1 MIPVHKNQGKSTMQT
16 NAFKMNRIYSLV
28 LAIATL
34 FMSSFATAVPL
45 LYDVRYNPLLEG
57 ETEVEFV
64 FDEEIYVE
72 PQIQVFSEPARIEL
86 FFDEADFEQNLEE
99 VLINKAG
106 VEKVTSE
113 FVNDGFKVT
122 VYLDHLKI
130 YQTRVDKNLFYLHV
144 SDNPTQDATQTIAAE
159 SEGANYI
166 NRIQALDFRRGE
178 KGEARVLVFLQEN
191 MAAIDVQ
198 EQAGKVVVEFHNT
211 DIIDDLLYQLD
222 VMDFGTVVSMVE
234 TFKEGSNSRI
244 EIQTTDAFDYNYQQL
259 DNIFTLT
266 LEKDESKRSFLG
278 NGKEYQGRP
287 MSLNFQD
294 ISIRAVLQIIAD
306 YNGFNLVVSDSVSG
320 SITLRLDGV
329 PWDQALDIVLRV
341 KGLDKRMEGSILMV
355 APTEEL
361 AAREAKELK
370 AKQQV
375 EDLEPL
381 YSEYIQ
387 LNYAKAQEFADLLKT
402 DVNSILSS
410 RGSVSVDARTN
421 TLLIK
426 DTAKSIENVR
436 RMIENLD
443 VAVKQVVI
451 ESRMV
456 TVRDN
461 VQEDLGIRWGF
472 SDSNGGWRNG
482 TSPGSPDY
490 ATGTLSGISGS
501 LAGADGIAYNNTPS
515 IGDRLNVNLPVANP
529 AGSIGMHVA
538 KLANGQLIDL
548 ELSALEQENKGEI
561 IASPRITTANQKK
574 ARIEQGTEIPYVQS
588 ASSGATTVT
597 FKKAVLSLEVTPHIT
612 PDNKVILDLAITQDT
627 RGDTVD
633 TPTGPAVAIDT
644 QRIETQVLV
653 ENGQTVVLG
662 GIYQQQIINSA
673 SKVPLLGDIPYM
685 GALFRST
692 SERNEKRELL
702 IFVTPKIMVDSSL

>member
-1 MIPVHKNQGKSTMQT
+1 MIPVHKNQGKSTMQKHGF
-16 NAFKMNRIYSLV
+16 NMNRIYSLV
-28 LAIATL
+28 LAFATL

-57 ETEVEFV
+57 ETEIEFV
-64 FDEEIYVE
+64 FDEEIYIE

-86 FFDEADFEQNLEE
+86 FFDEADYEQSLEE

-130 YQTRVDKNLFYLHV
+130 YQTRIDKNLFYLHV
-144 SDNPTQDATQTIAAE
+144 SDNPTQDAAQTIAE
-159 SEGANYI
+159 EDEGTSYI

-191 MAAIDVQ
+191 MAAIDVR
-198 EQAGKVVVEFHNT
+198 EQAGKIVVEFHNT

-222 VMDFGTVVSMVE
+222 VMDFGTVVSMIE
-234 TFKEGSNSRI
+234 TFKDGSNSRI
-244 EIQTTDAFDYNYQQL
+244 VIDTTDAFDYNYQQL
-259 DNIFTLT
+259 DNIFTIT
-266 LEKDESKRSFLG
+266 VEKDESKRSFLG

-306 YNGFNLVVSDSVSG
+306 YNGFNLVVSDSVAG
-320 SITLRLDGV
+320 NITLRLDGV

-341 KGLDKRMEGSILMV
+341 KGLDKRMDGSILMV

-387 LNYAKAQEFADLLKT
+387 LNYAKAQTFADLLKT
-402 DVNSILSS
+402 DVNSIISQ
-410 RGSVSVDARTN
+410 RGSVSVDERTN

-443 VAVKQVVI
+443 VPVKQVVI

-472 SDSNGGWRNG
+472 SDQQDS
-482 TSPGSPDY
+482 D
-490 ATGTLSGISGS
+490 GISGN
-501 LAGADGIAYNNTPS
+501 LDGANAIANGQRPS
-515 IGDRLNVNLPVANP
+515 IGDRLNVNLPIANP

-538 KLANGQLIDL
+538 KLADGTLIDL
-548 ELSALEQENKGEI
+548 ELTALEQENKGEI

-574 ARIEQGTEIPYVQS
+574 ARIEQGTEIPYVQA

-633 TPTGPAVAIDT
+633 TPTGPATAIDT

-673 SKVPLLGDIPYM
+673 SKVPLLGDIPYL
-685 GALFRST
+685 GYLFRST
-692 SERNEKRELL
+692 SERNEKKELL
-702 IFVTPKIMVDSSL
+702 IFVTPKIMVEDSI